1 MQFDD
6 YTDIVKEFRAD
17 SATTGYLV
25 VGMAAEVGEVC
36 DKFAKLIRDKKPA
49 DFSDAPDGFN
59 LSVAKELGDVLWF
72 VAMLA
77 DDFGYN
83 LDTIA
88 QMNVEKLSSRAAR
101 NQIHGSGDNR

>member
-6 YTDIVKEFRAD
+6 YTDLVKEFRAD
-17 SATTGYLV
+17 SATTAYLV

-36 DKFAKLIRDKKPA
+36 DKFAKRIRD
-49 DFSDAPDGFN
+49 APNENFAGFKHT
-59 LSVAKELGDVLWF
+59 VAKELGDVLWF

-77 DDFGYN
+77 DDLGYN

-88 QMNVEKLSSRAAR
+88 QMNIEKLSSRAAR

>member
-6 YTDIVKEFRAD
+6 YTDLVKEFRAD
-17 SATTGYLV
+17 SATTAYLV

-36 DKFAKLIRDKKPA
+36 DKFAKRIRDGH
-49 DFSDAPDGFN
+49 PDNFAA
-59 LSVAKELGDVLWF
+59 SVAKELGDVLWF
-72 VAMLA
+72 VALLA
-77 DDFGYN
+77 DDLGYN

-88 QMNVEKLSSRAAR
+88 QMNIEKLSSRAAR

>member
-17 SATTGYLV
+17 SATTAYLV
-25 VGMAAEVGEVC
+25 VGLAAEVGEVC
-36 DKFAKLIRDKKPA
+36 DKFAKRIRDGSPEN
-49 DFSDAPDGFN
+49 FN
-59 LSVAKELGDVLWF
+59 SGVAKELGDVLWF

-77 DDFGYN
+77 DDLGYN

-88 QMNVEKLSSRAAR
+88 QMNVEKLSSRAMR
-101 NQIHGSGDNR
+101 KQIHGSGDER